1 MTRPAVVV
9 FVKEFVDNFRDR
21 RTLMSALFF
30 GPLFGPALFALI
42 TSVLVQKT
50 ISDIEKPLEMP
61 VEGAE
66 LAPNLIDYLEANNV
80 DVQDPPDDPEAAVK
94 SGRHDVVLVIP
105 DDYPE
110 HVTSGQSARLALY
123 ADNSNSS
130 AAKNIGRA
138 QALLDG
144 YNRRLG
150 LLRLQAR
157 GISPQVVH
165 PVAVEAIDVST
176 PAARSVLILG
186 MTSYFILFAILMGG
200 MYLATD
206 TTAGER
212 ERGSLEPLL
221 TLPVSRATLI
231 VGKLAATCAYMIL
244 SLALTLAAFGVS
256 LAFVPLEEF
265 GMTAN
270 FGPAVAL
277 KVFGLMLPFVLLG
290 AGLLTA
296 VASFTRSYKEAQ
308 TYLSVVMLIPTLP
321 IIFAAVTALKPS
333 LPLMGVPSLAQH
345 LLITDLIKGE
355 AVRADYALVATVA
368 TLAAGLGLAWIAAR
382 LYRREGI
389 LG

>member
-1 MTRPAVVV
+1 MNRAAIVV
-9 FVKEFVDNFRDR
+9 FLKEFVDNFRDR

-30 GPLFGPALFALI
+30 GPLFGPALFAVV
-42 TSVLVQKT
+42 TSIMVQKT
-50 ISDIEKPLEMP
+50 VSDIEKPLEMP
-61 VEGAE
+61 VAGAE
-66 LAPNLIDYLEANNV
+66 LAPNLVSYLKSNNV
-80 DVQDPPDDPEAAVK
+80 DVMDAPADPESAVK

-110 HVTSGQSARLALY
+110 EVTSGRPARLALY

-130 AAKNIGRA
+130 AAKNIARA
-138 QALLDG
+138 RALLDG
-144 YNRRLG
+144 YSRRLG

-157 GISPQVVH
+157 GVSPQVVH
-165 PVAVEAIDVST
+165 AVAVESIDVST

-231 VGKLAATCAYMIL
+231 VGKLAATCAYMTL
-244 SLALTLAAFGVS
+244 SLALTLLAFGVS

-265 GMTAN
+265 GMTTN
-270 FGPAVAL
+270 FGPLVAL

-321 IIFAAVTALKPS
+321 IILAAVTALKPS
-333 LPLMGVPSLAQH
+333 LPLMAVPSLAQH

-355 AVRADYALVATVA
+355 AVRADYAVVATA
-368 TLAAGLGLAWIAAR
+368 TTLAAGLLLSWIAAR